1 MEGQGVSAPF
11 MDAPGAAPADATPAY
26 RALIERLYGLSRFGM
41 KLGLDRMEGL
51 LAALGHP
58 ERAFRAV
65 HVAGSNGK
73 GSTSAFLATILAAHG
88 RRVGLYTSPHL
99 VSLTERVQI
108 LTPRG
113 RDEVRPERLVDAVA
127 RVEAVH
133 PGLEG
138 LTFFEV
144 MTAAGLLAL
153 AAEGVEIAVIE
164 AGLGAKLDATR
175 VVPAEV
181 AVLTD
186 LSLEHTQILGDTIE
200 QVAAD
205 EGCVVR
211 PGRPLVAADGPDGAM
226 RVLDALVDTAGA
238 TLYRLGEQIR
248 VDRDA
253 GARSTFEL
261 AGPDGPRALG
271 PLSLALRGPHQDRNA
286 LLAAQAALLLEPDVT
301 DATLARGLTEARWP
315 GRMEVVERPG
325 RPRVL
330 LDGAQNPHAA
340 RALAHALAA
349 DPIFEGPRH
358 FVFGALSDKDV
369 AEMLDA
375 LAPGATSFALTRP
388 ASRRARDPAR
398 LAARLRARLPAEAV
412 TVAPDIPA
420 ALAAA
425 EARAALDGGWVV
437 VCGSL
442 YLVGDARAVLLR
454 GP

>member
-1 MEGQGVSAPF
+1 
-11 MDAPGAAPADATPAY
+11 MDAPGAAPRDASPAY

-41 KLGLDRMEGL
+41 KLGLDRMERL
-51 LAALGHP
+51 LADLGHP
-58 ERAFRAV
+58 ERAFRSV

-108 LTPRG
+108 LTPAARSQV
-113 RDEVRPERLVDAVA
+113 DPERLVDAVA
-127 RVEAVH
+127 QVEAVH

-144 MTAAGLLAL
+144 ITAAGLVAL
-153 AAEGVEIAVIE
+153 AAEGVEIAVVE

-186 LSLEHTQILGDTIE
+186 LSLEHTEILGDTIE
-200 QVAAD
+200 RIAAD

-226 RVLDALVDTAGA
+226 RVVDGLVEEAGA
-238 TLYRLGEQIR
+238 TLYRLGEQIGYAR
-248 VDRDA
+248 DRA
-253 GARSTFEL
+253 GRCTFQL
-261 AGPDGPRALG
+261 VGAQGPRALG
-271 PLSLALRGPHQDRNA
+271 PVELSLRGPHQGRNA
-286 LLAAQAALLLEPDVT
+286 LLAAQASLLLEPTVDE
-301 DATLARGLTEARWP
+301 AALRRGLGEARWP
-315 GRMEVVERPG
+315 GRMEVVARPG

-340 RALAHALAA
+340 RALARALDE
-349 DPIFEGPRH
+349 DPVFAGPRH

-369 AEMLDA
+369 DLMLDA
-375 LAPGATSFALTRP
+375 LAPGAASFHLTRP
-388 ASRRARDPAR
+388 ASRRARDPEA
-398 LAARLRARLPAEAV
+398 LAEGLRARLPEGAV
-412 TVAPDIPA
+412 VPVDDVPA
-420 ALAAA
+420 ALAGA
-425 EARAALDGGWVV
+425 EARAAADGGWVV

-442 YLVGDARAVLLR
+442 YLVGDAAALLAS
-454 GP
+454 